1 MPLTVE
7 DAFDQFLPTLTT
19 SQRETESAALASSIC
34 RSEAESGFWAYHNVS
49 DRILRRRYERARIG
63 PQLQNTSIVFQ
74 SIGNNR
80 CGGNHPAQG
89 DVRQAG
95 LIFKVAPP
103 HDICVNTGKPDLF
116 EIQVADHFRRFP
128 PLFFFPKCSNSQ

>member
-95 LIFKVAPP
+95 LLFKGAPAP
-103 HDICVNTGKPDLF
+103 RIIRKPRETQPC
-116 EIQVADHFRRFP
+116 EIPGCQYFRG
-128 PLFFFPKCSNSQ
+128 L